1 MSLEHSLLRERDA
14 CSLLGISRATLW
26 RRVKDGTIPQP
37 VKIGGATR
45 FPLSEILHVIDVAMA
60 RRKDVS

>member
-1 MSLEHSLLRERDA
+1 MSLEQSLLREKDA
-14 CSLLGISRATLW
+14 CTILGISRATLW

-45 FPLSEILHVIDVAMA
+45 FPSSEILHVIEVAMA
-60 RRKDVS
+60 QRGDP